1 MGHPHVV
8 KCSSAS
14 IMKDLPIRL
23 PAGSITAAWC
33 LNLARSIPT
42 MFLPSMR
49 WRLFWSWMEI
59 MVNILRLL
67 MMERISPKEISYS
80 GDDRHMSKNRVME
93 TSISGRQDISQSA
106 NLFRYRERLSPL
118 WDHPLYF
125 SKLNIE
131 IVIRHFVMEDKT

>member
-1 MGHPHVV
+1 
-8 KCSSAS
+8 
-14 IMKDLPIRL
+14 
-23 PAGSITAAWC
+23 
-33 LNLARSIPT
+33 
-42 MFLPSMR
+42 
-49 WRLFWSWMEI
+49 
-59 MVNILRLL
+59 

-131 IVIRHFVMEDKT
+131 IVSRNDALADKA